1 MRLGVV
7 YEPRSAN
14 AFYRAVFPLQAL
26 ARRGHTV
33 IWPTDVDELPM
44 KDFLGCDLVH
54 FYRRTDRLDDLRR
67 LSERGVAI
75 GFDNDD
81 NYAAAETSDI
91 GSGLDG
97 LRRNKRIVREIVK
110 AVRLSDLTTTP
121 SAELAEQYRSEGARN
136 VLVVENR
143 LERSM
148 FGFGS
153 RSRHKGV
160 VVGWVAGSE
169 HASDLERIPIAD
181 VLGRLLEAHPQMQL
195 VTVGVQLPLRSVRY
209 RHVPEVQFL
218 DLLKVTSGIDIGI
231 APLADTPFNRSR
243 SDVKLKEY
251 ASGGAAWLA
260 SPVGPYRGLGEAEGG
275 TLVDDEGWYSALD
288 TLIAKSRMRK
298 RLSRRALA
306 WAKAQAI
313 DNHAQVWELAFE
325 QAIEN
330 REALAS

>member
-97 LRRNKRIVREIVK
+97 LRRNKRIIREIVK

-121 SAELAEQYRSEGARN
+121 SEELAEQYRSEGARN

-143 LERSM
+143 LEQSM

-153 RSRHKGV
+153 RSRHRGV
-160 VVGWVAGSE
+160 VVGWVAGRE

-195 VTVGVQLPLRSVRY
+195 VTVGLRLPLRSERY

-218 DLLKVTSGIDIGI
+218 DLLKLTSGIDIGI
-231 APLADTPFNRSR
+231 APLADTTFNRSR

-275 TLVDDEGWYSALD
+275 MLVDDEGWYSVLD

-306 WAKAQAI
+306 WAKAQTI

-330 REALAS
+330 RESLAS